1 MDIPFGRAAL
11 AEIEEIVKWHRL
23 PTLKIGQH
31 TARLP
36 IVQGGMA
43 VGISLSGLASAV
55 ANAGGIGVIAAPGVG
70 LFEPDFFENFFEAN
84 IRGLRRQIR
93 QARGKTRG
101 VLGVNIMVA
110 LTDFADLARA
120 AIEEGIDIIFAG
132 AGLPLKLPE
141 LLGENRHTRLVPI
154 VSSGRAARILCK
166 KWQDDFN
173 YTPDAFVVE
182 GPLAGGHLGF
192 KADEISAPENRLER
206 LVPEVI
212 EAVKPFAESADR
224 PIPVIAAGGIFT
236 GEDMYNMLQLGA
248 SGVQMATRFVAT
260 EECDAS
266 PEFKKAYVES
276 KDGDAVI
283 IKSPVGMPGRALRNA
298 FIDSVAAG
306 NKKPF
311 KCPQHCVKTCNY
323 LESPYCIFI
332 ALLNAQ
338 RGHLSGGFAFCGANV
353 HRVKEIIP
361 VKRLVDSLVKEYKAC
376 AVQELIKVM
385 TRYMN
390 GLMAATS
397 LGRGTSTA
405 LGTGLA

>member
-1 MDIPFGRAAL
+1 MDIPFGRSAL
-11 AEIEEIVKWHRL
+11 NEIEEILRWHKL
-23 PTLKIGQH
+23 PPLKIGQH

-70 LFEPDFFENFFEAN
+70 LFEPDFAKNFFEAN
-84 IRGLRRQIR
+84 LRGLRNEIR
-93 QARGKTRG
+93 RARAKTRG

-110 LTDFADLARA
+110 LTDFAEMAKA

-132 AGLPLKLPE
+132 AGLPLRLPE
-141 LLGENRHTRLVPI
+141 ILGQNRHTKLVPI

-192 KADEISAPENRLER
+192 KAEELGLPENRLER

-212 EAVKPFAESADR
+212 EAIKPYAEKSGR

-236 GEDMYNMLQLGA
+236 GEDIYHTLRLGA

-260 EECDAS
+260 DECDAS
-266 PEFKKAYVES
+266 PAFKQAYIES
-276 KDGDAVI
+276 KEGDAII
-283 IKSPVGMPGRALRNA
+283 IKSPVGLPGRALRNA
-298 FIDSVAAG
+298 YLDSVSAG
-306 NKKPF
+306 HKKPF

-323 LESPYCIFI
+323 QESPYCIFV
-332 ALLNAQ
+332 ALINAQ

-353 HRVKEIIP
+353 HRVKEIVP
-361 VKRLVDSLVKEYKAC
+361 VKKLVGSLVKEYKAC
-376 AVQELIKVM
+376 AVQALIDVM
-385 TRYMN
+385 TRSMN
-390 GLMAATS
+390 GMLAAPS
-397 LGRGTSTA
+397 LGRG
-405 LGTGLA
+405 LA

>member
-1 MDIPFGRAAL
+1 MDIAFGRSAI
-11 AEIEEIVKWHRL
+11 AEIEDILKWHR
-23 PTLKIGQH
+23 PPPLKIGQH

-36 IVQGGMA
+36 IIQGGMA

-70 LFEPDFFENFFEAN
+70 LFESDFYENFFEAN
-84 IRGLRRQIR
+84 IRGLKRQIR
-93 QARGKTRG
+93 QARAKTKG

-110 LTDFADLARA
+110 LTDFADLAKA

-132 AGLPLKLPE
+132 AGLPLRLPE
-141 LLGENRHTRLVPI
+141 LLGTNRHTKLVPI

-166 KWQDDFN
+166 KWQDDFD

-192 KADEISAPENRLER
+192 KADELDLPQNRIER

-212 EAVKPFAESADR
+212 EAVKPFAESAGR
-224 PIPVIAAGGIFT
+224 PIPVIGGGGIFT
-236 GEDMYNMLQLGA
+236 GSDIYKMLKLGA

-266 PEFKKAYVES
+266 PAFKQAYINS
-276 KDGDAVI
+276 KEGDAVI

-298 FIDSVAAG
+298 FIDSVSAG

-311 KCPQHCVKTCNY
+311 KCPQHCVKTCDI
-323 LESPYCIFI
+323 EQSPYCIFI
-332 ALLNAQ
+332 ALINAQ

-353 HRVKEIIP
+353 HRVKEITT
-361 VKRLVDSLVKEYKAC
+361 VKKLMTSLVREYKSSS
-376 AVQELIKVM
+376 VQELIEAM

-390 GLMAATS
+390 ALMVAPSNGLS
-397 LGRGTSTA
+397 LA
-405 LGTGLA
+405 

>member
-1 MDIPFGRAAL
+1 MDIPFGRAAV
-11 AEIEEIVKWHRL
+11 AEIEEILKWHRPPPL
-23 PTLKIGQH
+23 RIGQH

-70 LFEPDFFENFFEAN
+70 LFEPDFFQNFFQAN
-84 IRGLRRQIR
+84 IRGLRREIQK
-93 QARGKTRG
+93 ARSKTRG
-101 VLGVNIMVA
+101 ILGVNIMVA
-110 LTDFADLARA
+110 LTDFTDLARA

-141 LLGENRHTRLVPI
+141 LLGENRHTKLVPI
-154 VSSGRAARILCK
+154 VSSARAARILCK

-182 GPLAGGHLGF
+182 GPMAGGHLGF
-192 KADEISAPENRLER
+192 KAEELDSSENRLEN

-212 EAVKPFAESADR
+212 AAVQPFAQAAGR
-224 PIPVIAAGGIFT
+224 PIPVIAGGGIFT
-236 GEDMYNMLQLGA
+236 GEDIYNMLQTGA
-248 SGVQMATRFVAT
+248 AGVQMATRFVAT
-260 EECDAS
+260 DECDAS
-266 PEFKKAYVES
+266 PAFKQAYIES
-276 KDGDAVI
+276 KEGDAVI
-283 IKSPVGMPGRALRNA
+283 IKSPVGMPGRALRNE
-298 FIDSVAAG
+298 FIDSVNAG
-306 NKKPF
+306 AKKPF

-323 LESPYCIFI
+323 LESPYCIFV

-353 HRVKEIIP
+353 HRVNEIVP
-361 VKRLVDSLVKEYKAC
+361 VKKLVDTLVKEYKTR
-376 AVQELIKVM
+376 AVQALIDAM

-390 GLMAATS
+390 GLMASPA
-397 LGRGTSTA
+397 LGRG
-405 LGTGLA
+405 LA

>member
-1 MDIPFGRAAL
+1 MDIPFGRPGI
-11 AEIEEIVKWHRL
+11 AEIEEILKWHR
-23 PTLKIGQH
+23 PSPLKIGQH

-70 LFEPDFFENFFEAN
+70 LFEPDFYENFFEAN

-93 QARGKTRG
+93 QARAKTKG

-110 LTDFADLARA
+110 LTDFADLAKA

-132 AGLPLKLPE
+132 AGLPLRLPE
-141 LLGENRHTRLVPI
+141 ILGDNRHTKLVPI

-192 KADEISAPENRLER
+192 KADELDLPQNKIER

-212 EAVKPFAESADR
+212 EAVKPFAEAAGR
-224 PIPVIAAGGIFT
+224 PIPVIGGGGIFT
-236 GEDMYNMLQLGA
+236 GGDIYNMLKLGA

-266 PEFKKAYVES
+266 PAFKQTYINS
-276 KDGDAVI
+276 KEGDAVI
-283 IKSPVGMPGRALRNA
+283 IKSPVGMPGRALRNP
-298 FIDSVAAG
+298 FIESVAAG
-306 NKKPF
+306 HKKPF
-311 KCPQHCVKTCNY
+311 KCPQHCVKTCNVA
-323 LESPYCIFI
+323 ESPYCIFI
-332 ALLNAQ
+332 ALINAQ

-353 HRVKEIIP
+353 HRVKEIVT
-361 VKRLVDSLVKEYKAC
+361 VKKLVGSLVKEYKAS
-376 AVQELIKVM
+376 AVQELIEAM

-390 GLMAATS
+390 GLMIAPSGGMS
-397 LGRGTSTA
+397 LA
-405 LGTGLA
+405 

>member
-1 MDIPFGRAAL
+1 MDIPFGRPGI
-11 AEIEEIVKWHRL
+11 AEIEEILKWHR
-23 PTLKIGQH
+23 PSPLKIGQH

-70 LFEPDFFENFFEAN
+70 LFEPDFYENFFEAN

-93 QARGKTRG
+93 QARAKTKG

-110 LTDFADLARA
+110 LTDFADLAKA

-132 AGLPLKLPE
+132 AGLPLRLPE
-141 LLGENRHTRLVPI
+141 ILGDNRHTKLVPI

-192 KADEISAPENRLER
+192 KADELDLPQNKIER

-212 EAVKPFAESADR
+212 EAVKPFAEAAGRSI
-224 PIPVIAAGGIFT
+224 PIIGGGGIFT
-236 GEDMYNMLQLGA
+236 GGDIYNMLKLGA

-266 PEFKKAYVES
+266 PAFKQTYINS
-276 KDGDAVI
+276 KEGDAVI
-283 IKSPVGMPGRALRNA
+283 IKSPVGMPGRALRNP
-298 FIDSVAAG
+298 FIESVAAG
-306 NKKPF
+306 HKKPF
-311 KCPQHCVKTCNY
+311 KCPQHCVKTCNVA
-323 LESPYCIFI
+323 ESPYCIFI
-332 ALLNAQ
+332 ALINAQ

-353 HRVKEIIP
+353 HRVKEIVT
-361 VKRLVDSLVKEYKAC
+361 VKKLVGSLVKEYKAS
-376 AVQELIKVM
+376 AVQELIEAM

-390 GLMAATS
+390 GLMIAPSGGMS
-397 LGRGTSTA
+397 LA
-405 LGTGLA
+405 

>member
-1 MDIPFGRAAL
+1 MDIPFGRSAI
-11 AEIEEIVKWHRL
+11 AEIEEILKWHRPPPL
-23 PTLKIGQH
+23 RIGQH

-55 ANAGGIGVIAAPGVG
+55 ADAGGIGVIAAPGIG
-70 LFEPDFFENFFEAN
+70 LFEADFYTNFFEAN
-84 IRGLRRQIR
+84 IRGLRKEIR
-93 QARGKTRG
+93 LARSKTKG

-110 LTDFADLARA
+110 LTDFADLAKA
-120 AIEEGIDIIFAG
+120 AIEEGIDIIFTG
-132 AGLPLKLPE
+132 AGLPLRLPE
-141 LLGENRHTRLVPI
+141 ILGGNRHTKLVPI

-192 KADEISAPENRLER
+192 KAEELDLPQNRIER

-212 EAVKPFAESADR
+212 EAVKPFEQAAGR
-224 PIPVIAAGGIFT
+224 PIPIIGGGGIFT
-236 GEDMYNMLQLGA
+236 GEDIYNLLKLGA

-266 PEFKKAYVES
+266 PAFKQTYINS
-276 KDGDAVI
+276 KEGDAVI
-283 IKSPVGMPGRALRNA
+283 IKSPVGMPGRAIRNA
-298 FIDSVAAG
+298 FIESVAAG

-311 KCPQHCVKTCNY
+311 KCPQHCVKTCDISQ
-323 LESPYCIFI
+323 SPYCIFV
-332 ALLNAQ
+332 ALINAQ

-353 HRVKEIIP
+353 HRVKEITT
-361 VKRLVDSLVKEYKAC
+361 VKKLVGSLVKEYKSK
-376 AVQELIKVM
+376 AVQELIEAM

-390 GLMAATS
+390 GLMISPANGMS
-397 LGRGTSTA
+397 LA
-405 LGTGLA
+405 

>member
-1 MDIPFGRAAL
+1 MDIPFGRSAL
-11 AEIEEIVKWHRL
+11 NEIEDILKWHR
-23 PTLKIGQH
+23 PPPLKIGQH

-55 ANAGGIGVIAAPGVG
+55 AEAGGIGVIAAAGVG
-70 LFEPDFFENFFEAN
+70 LFEADYGSNFFEAN
-84 IRGLRRQIR
+84 LRGLRKEIR
-93 QARGKTRG
+93 RARSRTQG

-110 LTDFADLARA
+110 LTDFVNLAKA

-132 AGLPLKLPE
+132 AGLPLRLPE
-141 LLGENRHTRLVPI
+141 LLGENRHTKLVPI

-173 YTPDAFVVE
+173 YTPDGFVVE

-192 KADEISAPENRLER
+192 KAEELGSPENRLER

-212 EAVKPFAESADR
+212 EAVRPFAEAAGR
-224 PIPVIAAGGIFT
+224 PIPVIAAGGVFS
-236 GEDMYNMLQLGA
+236 GEDIYNTLQLGA

-266 PEFKKAYVES
+266 PAFKQAYIES
-276 KDGDAVI
+276 KEGDAVI

-298 FIDSVAAG
+298 FIDSVNAG

-311 KCPQHCVKTCNY
+311 KCPTHCVKTCNY
-323 LESPYCIFI
+323 QESPYCIFI
-332 ALLNAQ
+332 ALINAQ
-338 RGHLSGGFAFCGANV
+338 RGNLAGGFAFCGANV
-353 HRVKEIIP
+353 HRVKEIVT
-361 VKRLVDSLVKEYKAC
+361 VKALVGSLVKEYKAR
-376 AVQELIKVM
+376 AVQSLIEAM

-390 GLMAATS
+390 GLMASPS
-397 LGRGTSTA
+397 LGRG
-405 LGTGLA
+405 LA

>member
-1 MDIPFGRAAL
+1 METPIGRSAL
-11 AEIEEIVKWHRL
+11 SEIEELLKWHK
-23 PTLKIGQH
+23 PPPLKIGQH

-36 IVQGGMA
+36 IIQGGMA

-70 LFEPDFFENFFEAN
+70 LFEADFASNFFEAN
-84 IRGLRRQIR
+84 IRGLRKEIR
-93 QARGKTRG
+93 RARAKTSG

-110 LTDFADLARA
+110 LTDFVEMAKA

-132 AGLPLKLPE
+132 AGLPLRLPE
-141 LLGENRHTRLVPI
+141 LLGNNRHTKLVPI

-166 KWQDDFN
+166 KWQDDFG
-173 YTPDAFVVE
+173 YTPDGFVVE

-192 KADEISAPENRLER
+192 KAEELDQPENRLER
-206 LVPEVI
+206 LVPDVI
-212 EAVKPFAESADR
+212 EAVRPFAITSGQ
-224 PIPVIAAGGIFT
+224 PIPVIAAGGVYSGADIFH
-236 GEDMYNMLQLGA
+236 MLRLGA

-266 PEFKKAYVES
+266 PLFKQAYVAS
-276 KDGDAVI
+276 KEGDAVI

-298 FIDSVAAG
+298 YIDSVSAG
-306 NKKPF
+306 HKKPF

-353 HRVKEIIP
+353 HRVKEIVT
-361 VKRLVDSLVKEYKAC
+361 VKNLIGSLVKEYKA
-376 AVQELIKVM
+376 AVVQSLLELM

-390 GLMAATS
+390 GMLAPSVGRS
-397 LGRGTSTA
+397 LA
-405 LGTGLA
+405 